1 MKYTNVKPD
10 SFCFYGLRDPETPY
24 EVDFGTENDDLR
36 EENGFYWDVS
46 F

>member
-10 SFCFYGLRDPETPY
+10 SFCFPETPY
-24 EVDFGTENDDLR
+24 EVDFGTENDELR